1 MGLPFPCE
9 GWKTRL
15 GNLNFQMP
23 LVHRSQS
30 MYNLV
35 EHLSSEVSE
44 EGGQSLFSDSTV
56 LTTQK
61 EKLVPQKGVALCVH
75 HSNPAVLESG
85 VKKPGVLNLRCGPF
99 SIQLHC
105 LLLKLDSRCLESSRK
120 VSVKSDPREV
130 R

>member
-56 LTTQK
+56 LTKQR
-61 EKLVPQKGVALCVH
+61 EKLVPQKGVPLCVH
-75 HSNPAVLESG
+75 HSNPAVLEPG
-85 VKKPGVLNLRCGPF
+85 VKKARCPEPLMWPLSHKIVLP
-99 SIQLHC
+99 
-105 LLLKLDSRCLESSRK
+105 SSQVRLQ
-120 VSVKSDPREV
+120 VS
-130 R
+130 